1 MKDRTAET
9 FDSAIQL
16 RKFSPFCLGTRD
28 AAFGLALTHWCPQ
41 PSQTLTSTP
50 PSSTALSLS
59 FLLSLTLT
67 QWAISVAGGFY
78 LCSQARCRH
87 GEGLLCSR
95 GLCTWKSV
103 CNQEVTSETGATR
116 KPFLTFQT
124 RTEVRGL
131 SEYQSRCTV
140 QKKCLCLRETRSC
153 SSQTPLQIEQA
164 PAHRYKTTDSQM
176 NLYEQTCQ
184 LLQKINQRLNSRQA
198 LLYLSAYACKWA

>member
-164 PAHRYKTTDSQM
+164 PAHTKP
-176 NLYEQTCQ
+176 QTH
-184 LLQKINQRLNSRQA
+184 R
-198 LLYLSAYACKWA
+198 

>member
-1 MKDRTAET
+1 M
-9 FDSAIQL
+9 
-16 RKFSPFCLGTRD
+16 
-28 AAFGLALTHWCPQ
+28 
-41 PSQTLTSTP
+41 
-50 PSSTALSLS
+50 
-59 FLLSLTLT
+59 
-67 QWAISVAGGFY
+67 AGGFY

-124 RTEVRGL
+124 RTEVRGV

-140 QKKCLCLRETRSC
+140 QKNCLCLRETRSC

-176 NLYEQTCQ
+176 NLYQQTCQ

-198 LLYLSAYACKWA
+198 LLYL